1 MCTNHHE
8 GMTCSD
14 DGANCFPT
22 YYILMELFEMYVNLE
37 HKINTLGTVLHTWSR
52 KNINDFTFLNTLK
65 NDIIMDKI
73 SVSKI
78 NKIGHLVV

>member
-1 MCTNHHE
+1 MCTDHHE

-37 HKINTLGTVLHTWSR
+37 HKINTLGIVLYTWSR
-52 KNINDFTFLNTLK
+52 KNINDYTFK
-65 NDIIMDKI
+65 NYIIMNKI
-73 SVSKI
+73 SVLKI
-78 NKIGHLVV
+78 NKIGHPVA